1 MMVNRLNLVKVKFIR
16 NKNKKQLSIHY
27 SFIVLPNSS
36 LPAKQLFV
44 MCNNETEQKQWI
56 AKLLKKIS
64 RQPIPEDE
72 LITR

>member
-1 MMVNRLNLVKVKFIR
+1 
-16 NKNKKQLSIHY
+16 
-27 SFIVLPNSS
+27 
-36 LPAKQLFV
+36 